1 MKTSKEKYP
10 ELKYYSEGFADGYT
24 NRCNRL
30 RELDQMVR
38 DMENRVS
45 YLEDFSHERKTA
57 DSTKFLS
64 GKSICSPEK
73 PKNER
78 QQLGLYNRKFSLL
91 IDLISLAFFVGLIIW
106 FLLS

>member
-1 MKTSKEKYP
+1 MKMSKEKYP
-10 ELKYYSEGFADGYT
+10 ELKYYGEGFRDGYT
-24 NRCNRL
+24 NKCNRL
-30 RELDQMVR
+30 RELDQIVK
-38 DMENRVS
+38 DMENRIS
-45 YLEDFSHERKTA
+45 YLEDFSHGRKTA

-91 IDLISLAFFVGLIIW
+91 IDLIILALFVGLIIW

>member
-1 MKTSKEKYP
+1 MNTSKEKYP
-10 ELKYYSEGFADGYT
+10 ELKYYSKGFAEGYA
-24 NRCNRL
+24 NKCNRL

-45 YLEDFSHERKTA
+45 YLEDFSREGNKA